1 MPASYGPQAN
11 PGSYVPS
18 TNIWDVGR
26 VYAVPNLEEGLRDLL
41 VSMYQNLNLMSV
53 NLNIKDT
60 GYYVREEF
68 VNGQGWF
75 QNPATL
81 NTTVINPELRQVFR
95 KVINFPNG
103 LALIGANPQP
113 HGLTIT
119 DTFSFTRIYA
129 CASKQ
134 TVPFSFIPIPY
145 ASVVAVANNI
155 EISVDATNVTITTA
169 IDYSAYTV
177 CYAILEYIKE

>member
-1 MPASYGPQAN
+1 MAASYGPQAN

-18 TNIWDVGR
+18 TNIWDVSR
-26 VYAVPNLEEGLRDLL
+26 VYSVPNLDESLRDLL

-75 QNPATL
+75 QNPNTV
-81 NTTVINPELRQVFR
+81 NTTVVNPELRQVFR
-95 KVINFPNG
+95 KVINFGALPN
-103 LALIGANPQP
+103 AGAKSVA
-113 HGLTIT
+113 HGIT
-119 DTFSFTRIYA
+119 VTNTFSFTRIYA
-129 CASKQ
+129 CASDQ
-134 TVPFSFIPIPY
+134 VALSYIPIPY
-145 ASVVAVANNI
+145 ASVTAVANNI

-169 IDYSAYTV
+169 INYAAYTT

>member
-18 TNIWDVGR
+18 TNIWDVSR
-26 VYAVPNLEEGLRDLL
+26 VYSVPNLDESLRDLL

-75 QNPATL
+75 QNPSTL
-81 NTTVINPELRQVFR
+81 NTTVVNPELRQVFR
-95 KVINFPNG
+95 KVINFGALPN
-103 LALIGANPQP
+103 AAAKTVA

-119 DTFSFTRIYA
+119 STFSFTRIYA

-134 TVPFSFIPIPY
+134 TAAFSYIPIPY

-177 CYAILEYIKE
+177 CYAIIEYIKE